1 MVSQGVTSSMLVLRI
16 IALAASVVTIA
27 LMVTNNAKYYDPI
40 FQITLLDIKF
50 QDVMAFRYVVAVA
63 AISAAYGIIQLPF
76 AVYYAVKQKRLVR
89 NAFFPNF
96 DFYGDKVI
104 SLLLATAIGAGIG
117 VAYEAKKSF
126 ETSNF
131 SGFPSLDR
139 RTIHILNSKVFKF
152 YDRAIIASSVLALAC
167 LCMAIVSVLSSINY
181 SRRK

>member
-27 LMVTNNAKYYDPI
+27 LMVTNNAKYYIPFFDI
-40 FQITLLDIKF
+40 ALLDVKF
-50 QDVMAFRYVVAVA
+50 QDFMAFRYVVAVA

-76 AVYYAVKQKRLVR
+76 ALYYAVKQKRLVR

-131 SGFPSLDR
+131 SGSGLDR
-139 RTIHILNSKVFKF
+139 RTIDILNSKVFKF

-181 SRRK
+181 SRRR